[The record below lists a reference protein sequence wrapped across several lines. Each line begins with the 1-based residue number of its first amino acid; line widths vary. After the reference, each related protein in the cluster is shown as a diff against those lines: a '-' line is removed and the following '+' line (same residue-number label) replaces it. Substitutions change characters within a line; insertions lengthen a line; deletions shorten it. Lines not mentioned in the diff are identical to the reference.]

1 VDVVVVLEYRFD
13 RTPDGVVWTQTGCSY
28 PFWRRYLAVFSNV
41 RVVARVRD
49 VAAVPG
55 DSHRVDGPGVTVAAV
70 PYYIGPRQYL
80 RVAARVKRAA
90 RAAAGDRDAVLFRVP
105 SQLATVM
112 MPQVRKGGRPYGV
125 EVLGDPFDVFA
136 PGAVR
141 HPLRPFFRWWFTHQL
156 RRQCAGARA
165 ALYVTRETLQ
175 RRYPCP
181 GYSVGVSDVELP
193 ESAFVAAPRAP
204 GGAGRRRIVTVGSL
218 AQLYKGPDVLIDA
231 VAECVRGGQ
240 DVGVVFIGD
249 GKHRPEL
256 EQRAKDRGIFD
267 RTHFLGQLR
276 AGEAVRSELDRAD
289 LFVLP
294 SRTEGLPR
302 ALIEAMARGL
312 PCVGSA
318 VGGIPELLPPEALAA
333 PGDATDLAR
342 RISGFLNDPAKMAAA
357 SAANLALARTYRDEV
372 LTEQRTGFYEQL
384 RRATEQWLKGGRSLE
399 AGAALVPTAPAPA
412 ETHANARE

>member
-1 VDVVVVLEYRFD
+1 MDVVVVLEYRFD
-13 RTPDGVVWTQTGCSY
+13 RTPDGAVWTQTGCSY
-28 PFWRRYLAVFSNV
+28 PFWQRYLAVFENV

-49 VAAVPG
+49 LAAAPP
-55 DSHRVDGPGVTVAAV
+55 DSHRVDGPGVSIAAV

-80 RVAARVKRAA
+80 KVAARVKRAT
-90 RAAAGDRDAVLFRVP
+90 RAAVAPGDAVLFRVP

-112 MPQVRKGGRPYGV
+112 MPPVRGAGRPYAV

-141 HPLRPFFRWWFTHQL
+141 HPLRPFFRWWFTRQL
-156 RRQCAGARA
+156 KRQCAEACA

-181 GYSVGVSDVELP
+181 GYSAGVSDVELP
-193 ESAFVAAPRAP
+193 RGAFVDGPREPKPA
-204 GGAGRRRIVTVGSL
+204 RRKRIVTVGSL

-231 VAECVRGGQ
+231 VAECVRQGL
-240 DVGVVFIGD
+240 DVEVVFIGD

-256 EQRAKDRGIFD
+256 EQRAKERGVAG
-267 RTHFLGQLR
+267 RTVFLGQLL

-289 LFVLP
+289 LFALP

-302 ALIEAMARGL
+302 AMIEAMARGL

-318 VGGIPELLPPEALAA
+318 VGGIPELLPPEALVRAGNSA
-333 PGDATDLAR
+333 DLAMTITR
-342 RISGFLNDPAKMAAA
+342 LLRDPAKMAAM

-372 LTEQRTGFYEQL
+372 LGGQRTAFYDHL
-384 RRATEQWLKGGRSLE
+384 RRTTEQWLKR
-399 AGAALVPTAPAPA
+399 AGPREPSPAPA
-412 ETHANARE
+412 FPAAAGVETRAKVGE